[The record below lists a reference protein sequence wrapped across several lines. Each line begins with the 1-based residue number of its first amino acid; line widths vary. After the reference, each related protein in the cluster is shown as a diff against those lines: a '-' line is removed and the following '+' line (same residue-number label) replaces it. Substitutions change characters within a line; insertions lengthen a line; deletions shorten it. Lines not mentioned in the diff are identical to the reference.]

1 MFDNFISPQLDT
13 FPLLRVKKTNYP
25 KRSIRD
31 TLRLTYWECLILA
44 ILIKESDEIIS
55 DYRGSDVPKA
65 QPCAFLENKLLTPS
79 AMAVWDLTIE
89 DLMKDVVK
97 HFNFHKKPGD
107 ACLKSLH
114 LECRDRRI
122 TTSSRPG

>member
-25 KRSIRD
+25 KLGIRD

-55 DYRGSDVPKA
+55 DYRGSDVHP
-65 QPCAFLENKLLTPS
+65 QSPTMCPLENKLLTPS
-79 AMAVWDLTIE
+79 AMATWDLPVE
-89 DLMKDVVK
+89 DPMKDMVK
-97 HFNFHKKPGD
+97 HFNFHKKPGG

-114 LECRDRRI
+114 LE
-122 TTSSRPG
+122 